1 MFKKKIVVAACLMTA
16 LVMTGCGTDAES
28 DSKLQKNDQIN
39 EVLQSQMEAE
49 DAAKATSEATTEVT
63 TEATTIATTEATT
76 EEVVEA
82 TKSEADSTES
92 ASSDDELLGEADPNV
107 DVDLTVM
114 NSDMVYATVYQMMI
128 DPDSYVGQKIKMDGN
143 YYTAEDPATGIRY
156 YFVIIQDATA
166 CCSQGLEFVW
176 DDGSH
181 VYPDE
186 YPEDNA
192 EVEVEGTFE
201 LYKDNPDD
209 QMQYVRIADA
219 KLTVKESSNQ

>member
-1 MFKKKIVVAACLMTA
+1 MLKKKIVVAACLVTA
-16 LVMTGCGTDAES
+16 LMMTGCGSDAES
-28 DSKLQKNDQIN
+28 DSKFQQNNQVN
-39 EVLQSQMEAE
+39 EVLQSQMAAE
-49 DAAKATSEATTEVT
+49 DAKKDT
-63 TEATTIATTEATT
+63 TEATTETTTEATTQATTEATT
-76 EEVVEA
+76 EAVA
-82 TKSEADSTES
+82 TKSEADSSES
-92 ASSDDELLGEADPNV
+92 ASSGEELTGEPDPNV

-114 NSDMVYATVYQMMI
+114 NSDMVYATVYQMMV
-128 DPDSYVGQKIKMDGN
+128 DPDSYVGKKIKMDGN
-143 YYTAEDPATGIRY
+143 YYTAEDPETGVRY
-156 YFVIIQDATA
+156 FFVIIQDATA

-186 YPEDNA
+186 YPADNA

-219 KLTVKESSNQ
+219 ALTFSDSNNQ

>member
-1 MFKKKIVVAACLMTA
+1 MLKKKIVVAACMVSALM
-16 LVMTGCGTDAES
+16 MTGCSSNADS

-39 EVLQSQMEAE
+39 EVLQEQMASE
-49 DAAKATSEATTEVT
+49 DAEKNSTEET
-63 TEATTIATTEATT
+63 TEATTEATTKATTEATT
-76 EEVVEA
+76 EAAVA
-82 TKSEADSTES
+82 TISEADSSEES
-92 ASSDDELLGEADPNV
+92 ASSGDEELGEADPNV
-107 DVDLTVM
+107 DIDLTVM
-114 NSDMVYATVYQMMI
+114 NSDMVYSTVYQMMV
-128 DPDSYVGQKIKMDGN
+128 DSESYVGKKIKMDGN
-143 YYTAEDPATGIRY
+143 YYTAEDPDTGIRY

-181 VYPDE
+181 VFPDE

-219 KLTVKESSNQ
+219 KLTVKASVEE